1 MESTK
6 HKTTNTNTNKNTKR
20 NKNKLERIQ
29 VIPAKRQKGKLDLA
43 KLESAKP

>member
-6 HKTTNTNTNKNTKR
+6 HKYKHKNTKR